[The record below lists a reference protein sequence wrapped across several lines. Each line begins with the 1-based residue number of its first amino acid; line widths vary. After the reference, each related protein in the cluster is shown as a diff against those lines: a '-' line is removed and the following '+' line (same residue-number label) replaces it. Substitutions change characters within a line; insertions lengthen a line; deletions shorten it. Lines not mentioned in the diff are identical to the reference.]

1 MNRAAH
7 SPCYA
12 PLTPIISQDIKS
24 KIDSRFKI
32 TLKRKWAV
40 RKGKRSAM
48 IYPHTFP
55 RLAILLC
62 YLYVCQEDV
71 APSLVVCSRKRVYS
85 C

>member
-1 MNRAAH
+1 MTWKMK
-7 SPCYA
+7 
-12 PLTPIISQDIKS
+12 LVQGS
-24 KIDSRFKI
+24 KLHYMRV
-32 TLKRKWAV
+32 KRKWAV

-62 YLYVCQEDV
+62 YLFVCQEDV